1 MGIATAEEYRERLYR
16 MRKNIYMGGELI
28 GRDDPRL
35 KPGVDLIANSFE
47 RVNDPDLKGLI
58 TAKSHLTGEEIHRLN
73 HIHRSSEDLLKKQE
87 CTRLLC
93 RQAGGCIQR
102 CMGIDALNAISVI
115 TKDCDD
121 AYGTEYY
128 PRFVEFMKYFQKNDL
143 VGNCAQSDV
152 KGDRSKR
159 PFEQSDP
166 DLYLRV
172 IEKKKDGIVVRGC
185 KAHNSNAP
193 FSDEIVVVP
202 TRLMTEQDA
211 DWAVAFA
218 IPADTPGIK
227 QVVRITTPRP
237 RKHIHIKHFYGV
249 ADSTTIFDDVF
260 VPWERVFLCGE
271 TYFASFLAMLF
282 ATYHRHSYTGCKPA
296 MTDLILGAS
305 ALVAEYNGVADASHV
320 KDKLSDL
327 IAVGELVYA
336 AGIAASVKSTEAASG
351 THIPNIIYTNVGR
364 YHAGV
369 SLYHEYETLADLAG
383 GLPATLPLED
393 DFYNPEIQPLLE
405 KYIMRKDGVS
415 AENQH
420 RLFRTLSDM
429 LCSAFAGVAQVGG
442 LHGGGSPIM
451 EKIAIRNQY
460 DIDSC
465 KRLVKMHCGIKD

>member
-1 MGIATAEEYRERLYR
+1 
-16 MRKNIYMGGELI
+16 
-28 GRDDPRL
+28 
-35 KPGVDLIANSFE
+35 
-47 RVNDPDLKGLI
+47 
-58 TAKSHLTGEEIHRLN
+58 
-73 HIHRSSEDLLKKQE
+73 
-87 CTRLLC
+87 
-93 RQAGGCIQR
+93 
-102 CMGIDALNAISVI
+102 
-115 TKDCDD
+115 
-121 AYGTEYY
+121 
-128 PRFVEFMKYFQKNDL
+128 
-143 VGNCAQSDV
+143 
-152 KGDRSKR
+152 
-159 PFEQSDP
+159 
-166 DLYLRV
+166 
-172 IEKKKDGIVVRGC
+172 
-185 KAHNSNAP
+185 
-193 FSDEIVVVP
+193 
-202 TRLMTEQDA
+202 MTEQDA

-237 RKHIHIKHFYGV
+237 RKHIHTKHFYGV

-429 LCSAFAGVAQVGG
+429 LCSAFAHHGEDRHPQSIRYRFLQAPGQNALRDQGLRISLFREVAYGESPVLEILRFAQDDINGVQDDV
-442 LHGGGSPIM
+442 
-451 EKIAIRNQY
+451 
-460 DIDSC
+460 
-465 KRLVKMHCGIKD
+465 

>member
-1 MGIATAEEYRERLYR
+1 MAICTSDQYRERMYK

-35 KPGVDLIANSFE
+35 KPGLDLIANSFDQ
-47 RVNDPDLKGLI
+47 VNDPAVKNVI
-58 TAKSHLTGEEIHRLN
+58 TTKSHLTGEEIHRLC
-73 HIHRSSEDLLKKQE
+73 HIHQSSDDLLKKQE
-87 CTRLLC
+87 LTRQMC
-93 RQAGGCIQR
+93 RKAGGCIQR
-102 CMGIDALNAISVI
+102 CMGIDALNAISVV

-121 AYGTEYY
+121 AFGTEYY

-172 IEKKKDGIVVRGC
+172 VEKKKEGIVVRGC

-193 FSDEIVVVP
+193 FSDEIVAVP
-202 TRLMTEQDA
+202 TRLMTDKDA
-211 DWAVAFA
+211 DWAVAFS
-218 IPADTPGIK
+218 IPADTPGIR
-227 QVVRITTPRP
+227 QIVRITTPRE
-237 RKHIHIKHFYGV
+237 RKEFKTKNFFGL
-249 ADSTTIFDDVF
+249 ADSMTVFDDVL

-271 TYFASFLAMLF
+271 TYFASILAMLF

-296 MTDLILGAS
+296 MTDLILGAA
-305 ALVAEYNGVADASHV
+305 ALVADYNGVGEASHV

-327 IAVGELVYA
+327 IATGELVFA
-336 AGIAASVKSTEAASG
+336 AGIAASVKSTPANSG

-369 SLYHEYETLADLAG
+369 NLYHEYETLADLAG
-383 GLPATLPLED
+383 GLPATLPYEEEFTAD
-393 DFYNPEIQPLLE
+393 ETKAFMD
-405 KYIMRKDGVS
+405 KYIMRRDGVS
-415 AENQH
+415 AEDQH
-420 RLFRTLSDM
+420 RLYRTLSDM
-429 LCSAFAGVAQVGG
+429 LCCAHAGVAQVGG

-451 EKIAIRNQY
+451 EKIAIRNNY

-465 KRLVKMHCGIKD
+465 KRLIKMHCGIES